1 MEKLTK
7 SAIAKV
13 CLEIARAIAS
23 VFIIVLSVKARF
35 AAA

>member
-1 MEKLTK
+1 MKFTK
-7 SAIAKV
+7 SAIAKM

-23 VFIIVLSVKARF
+23 VFIIALSIKARF